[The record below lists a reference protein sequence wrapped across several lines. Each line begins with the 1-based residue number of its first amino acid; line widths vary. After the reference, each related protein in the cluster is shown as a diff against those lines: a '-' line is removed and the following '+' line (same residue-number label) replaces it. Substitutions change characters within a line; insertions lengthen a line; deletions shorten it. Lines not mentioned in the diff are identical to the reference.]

1 MNYQTLSD
9 LFEDIGNLNGTIEGE
24 NGQKLA
30 SFYQYWYNY
39 LDATPAVLTVINKLL
54 GGMAKAL
61 YMMTLSLEHVF
72 NNLFKLFGLFG
83 YLTDSKTV
91 IGQFYQSFQTL
102 GLVIFVL
109 VLIVSVM
116 AGVFTKP
123 IKYKEAVLTFLLV
136 TLVTSVLPM
145 TLTTVATTL
154 AQDAVTIQSTNGK
167 GESNYS
173 SLAIQPLKNNVVD
186 LKVLV
191 DKNFDTNLFPMDDHG
206 YIMPVV
212 DGAIPLNKITDD
224 VAQKDSINFVTKLN
238 FEASYGASNPEQLK
252 TWSDSLPNEAMK
264 KNLKAFFLHK
274 LNANQDGVVSI
285 TEHKFAKGL
294 NAFEDVYPRYKVN
307 WTAVFVQYGILL
319 VLLISMSIKFVKS
332 VVDILIQGIISPI
345 QGYSSLNRKKYV
357 ELLKTIGGALAGI
370 VFEVMIMRITLEICR
385 DFPGLSLSTVEQF
398 SGAFTTGMSGWE
410 QFIACSIVYLGIFMA
425 AMQGVTMIERWLGVS
440 TGHSETA
447 QQLIGAMMAGNA
459 FASGVV
465 GVGSLALGAGKM
477 GVHAVKKTP
486 SAIAGGIAK
495 TAGTFGGITDIW
507 KDQGTA
513 DTVKGGISSGIDA
526 ATAMANQA
534 LGHPTQKAKQSHDKA
549 YEALK
554 HQKGTKDANKQGQQN
569 EPPLGTPQ
577 QNQPHQEGEGG
588 ITDPTLPTAIIQEQ
602 GVASQSDQEL
612 SSPLS
617 KSTEGGVTDPTLPQ
631 DLTQTQGNPSPFN
644 QSPSSALSRPKET
657 IISEPLSKPQ
667 TSSALGHLA
676 NSKQGLTQASQYLN
690 QPSHI
695 KGAESDEE
703 G

>member
-1 MNYQTLSD
+1 MTYETFSD
-9 LFEDIGNLNGTIEGE
+9 LVRDIGSLNNEIEGE
-24 NGQKLA
+24 KGQKLA
-30 SFYQYWYNY
+30 SFYQYWHNY
-39 LDATPAVLTVINKLL
+39 LDAAPAVLTVINKLL
-54 GGMAKAL
+54 GGIAKAL

-123 IKYKEAVLTFLLV
+123 VKYKEAVLTFLLV

-145 TLTTVATTL
+145 TLTTVSKTL
-154 AQDAVTIQSTNGK
+154 AQDAVTIQSINGK

-224 VAQKDSINFVTKLN
+224 VSQKDSVDFVTQLDFGAN
-238 FEASYGASNPEQLK
+238 YGVTNADYLK
-252 TWSDSLPNEAMK
+252 NWQKSSGK
-264 KNLKAFFLHK
+264 KGLQGLFQHQ
-274 LNANQDGVVSI
+274 LNANRDGVVSMNERSPLK
-285 TEHKFAKGL
+285 TLEA
-294 NAFEDVYPRYKVN
+294 VYPRYKVN

-332 VVDILIQGIISPI
+332 VIDILIQGIISPI

-398 SGAFTTGMSGWE
+398 SGAFTTGMNGWE
-410 QFIACSIVYLGIFMA
+410 QFLACSIVYLGIFMA

-459 FASGVV
+459 FASGVA

-602 GVASQSDQEL
+602 GSASQSDQDL
-612 SSPLS
+612 SSPLFQ
-617 KSTEGGVTDPTLPQ
+617 STEGGVTDPTLPQ
-631 DLTQTQGNPSPFN
+631 DLTQTQENPSPFN
-644 QSPSSALSRPKET
+644 QSPASALSQSKEAV
-657 IISEPLSKPQ
+657 ISDPLSKPKV
-667 TSSALGHLA
+667 SSGLGHLA
-676 NSKQGLTQASQYLN
+676 KSKQGLTQANQYLN
-690 QPSHI
+690 QQSHI

-703 G
+703 E

>member
-1 MNYQTLSD
+1 MTYETFSD
-9 LFEDIGNLNGTIEGE
+9 LVRDIGSLNNEIEGE
-24 NGQKLA
+24 KGQKLA
-30 SFYQYWYNY
+30 SFYQYWHNY
-39 LDATPAVLTVINKLL
+39 LDATPAVLKVINKLL
-54 GGMAKAL
+54 GGIAKVL

-123 IKYKEAVLTFLLV
+123 VKYKEAVLTFLLV
-136 TLVTSVLPM
+136 TLVTSILPM
-145 TLTTVATTL
+145 TLTTVSKTL

-167 GESNYS
+167 GEANYS

-224 VAQKDSINFVTKLN
+224 VSQKDSVDFVTQLD
-238 FEASYGASNPEQLK
+238 FGSSYGVTNADYLK
-252 TWSDSLPNEAMK
+252 NWQKSSGK
-264 KNLKAFFLHK
+264 KGLQGLFQHQ
-274 LNANQDGVVSI
+274 LNANRDGVVSMNERSPLK
-285 TEHKFAKGL
+285 TLEA
-294 NAFEDVYPRYKVN
+294 VYPRYKVN

-332 VVDILIQGIISPI
+332 VIDILIQGIISPI

-385 DFPGLSLSTVEQF
+385 DFPGLSLATVEQF
-398 SGAFTTGMSGWE
+398 SGAFTTGMTGWE
-410 QFIACSIVYLGIFMA
+410 QFLACTVVYLGIFMA

-459 FASGVV
+459 FASGAA
-465 GVGSLALGAGKM
+465 GVGNLALGAGKM
-477 GVHAVKKTP
+477 GVNAVKKTP
-486 SAIAGGIAK
+486 SAIAGGVAK
-495 TAGTFGGITDIW
+495 TAGSFGGITDIW

-534 LGHPTQKAKQSHDKA
+534 LGHPVQKGKQAHDKTYDA
-549 YEALK
+549 FKYNGDGKKESQSDLQNESSLDTKQGTSPHQQEAGGITDPTLP
-554 HQKGTKDANKQGQQN
+554 TSLIEEDANNRQAK
-569 EPPLGTPQ
+569 PISPT
-577 QNQPHQEGEGG
+577 QPTEGG
-588 ITDPTLPTAIIQEQ
+588 ITDPTLPTNLTQED
-602 GVASQSDQEL
+602 GRSSLSDQETA
-612 SSPLS
+612 SPL
-617 KSTEGGVTDPTLPQ
+617 TQPLEGGLTDPTAGRQ
-631 DLTQTQGNPSPFN
+631 KARQGMTQLGAMN
-644 QSPSSALSRPKET
+644 Q
-657 IISEPLSKPQ
+657 Q
-667 TSSALGHLA
+667 M
-676 NSKQGLTQASQYLN
+676 TQAGMYMN
-690 QPSHI
+690 QQNHI
-695 KGAESDEE
+695 KGAETEGEE
-703 G
+703 E

>member
-1 MNYQTLSD
+1 MTYEAFSD
-9 LFEDIGNLNGTIEGE
+9 LIQDINRRQVLNGTIEGE
-24 NGQKLA
+24 DGQKLA
-30 SFYQYWYNY
+30 SFYQYWHNY

-123 IKYKEAVLTFLLV
+123 VKYKEAVLTFLLV
-136 TLVTSVLPM
+136 TLVTSILPM

-224 VAQKDSINFVTKLN
+224 VSLKDSVDFVTQLD
-238 FEASYGASNPEQLK
+238 FGSSYGVTNAKYLEDWESTSKKEGLK
-252 TWSDSLPNEAMK
+252 GL
-264 KNLKAFFLHK
+264 FQHQ
-274 LNANQDGVVSI
+274 LNANRDGVVSMN
-285 TEHKFAKGL
+285 ERSPLKAL
-294 NAFEDVYPRYKVN
+294 EAVYPRYKVN

-345 QGYSSLNRKKYV
+345 QGYSSLNRKKYL

-410 QFIACSIVYLGIFMA
+410 QFLACSVVYLGIFMA

-447 QQLIGAMMAGNA
+447 QQLIGAMMAGQA
-459 FASGVV
+459 FASGVA

-477 GVHAVKKTP
+477 GVQAVKKTP
-486 SAIAGGIAK
+486 SAIAVGIAT
-495 TAGTFGGITDIW
+495 TAGSFGGITDIW

-602 GVASQSDQEL
+602 GSASQSDQVL
-612 SSPLS
+612 SSPLFQ
-617 KSTEGGVTDPTLPQ
+617 STEGGVTDPTLPQ
-631 DLTQTQGNPSPFN
+631 GLTQTQENPSPFN
-644 QSPSSALSRPKET
+644 QSPSSALSQSKEAV
-657 IISEPLSKPQ
+657 ISEPLSKPKV
-667 TSSALGHLA
+667 SSGLGHLSK
-676 NSKQGLTQASQYLN
+676 SKQGLTQANQYLN
-690 QPSHI
+690 QQSHI

-703 G
+703 E

>member
-1 MNYQTLSD
+1 MTYETFSD
-9 LFEDIGNLNGTIEGE
+9 LIRDIGKLNGEITGE
-24 NGQKLA
+24 KGQKLA
-30 SFYQYWYNY
+30 SFYQYWHNY

-54 GGMAKAL
+54 GEMAKAL

-123 IKYKEAVLTFLLV
+123 VKYKEAVLTFLLV
-136 TLVTSVLPM
+136 TLVTSILPM
-145 TLTTVATTL
+145 TLTTVSKTL

-224 VAQKDSINFVTKLN
+224 VSQKDSVDFVTQLD
-238 FEASYGASNPEQLK
+238 FGSSYGVTNAKYLEDWESTSKKEGLK
-252 TWSDSLPNEAMK
+252 GL
-264 KNLKAFFLHK
+264 FQHQ
-274 LNANQDGVVSI
+274 LNANRDGVVSMN
-285 TEHKFAKGL
+285 ERLPLKAL
-294 NAFEDVYPRYKVN
+294 EAVYPRYKVN

-332 VVDILIQGIISPI
+332 VIDILIQGIISPI

-385 DFPGLSLSTVEQF
+385 DFPGLSLATVEQF
-398 SGAFTTGMSGWE
+398 SGAFTTGMTGWE
-410 QFIACSIVYLGIFMA
+410 QFLACSVVYLGIFMA
-425 AMQGVTMIERWLGVS
+425 AMQGVSMIERWLGVS

-459 FASGVV
+459 FASGAA
-465 GVGSLALGAGKM
+465 GVGNLALGAGKM
-477 GVHAVKKTP
+477 GVNAVKKTP
-486 SAIAGGIAK
+486 SAIAGGVAK
-495 TAGTFGGITDIW
+495 TAGSFGGITDIW

-534 LGHPTQKAKQSHDKA
+534 LGHPVQKGKQAHDKT
-549 YEALK
+549 Y
-554 HQKGTKDANKQGQQN
+554 DAFKYNGDGKKESQSDLQNESSLDTKQG
-569 EPPLGTPQ
+569 TS
-577 QNQPHQEGEGG
+577 PHQQEAGG
-588 ITDPTLPTAIIQEQ
+588 ITDPTLPTNLTQED
-602 GVASQSDQEL
+602 GRSSLSDQETA
-612 SSPLS
+612 SPL
-617 KSTEGGVTDPTLPQ
+617 TQPLEGGITDPTTGRQ
-631 DLTQTQGNPSPFN
+631 KARQGMTQLGAMN
-644 QSPSSALSRPKET
+644 Q
-657 IISEPLSKPQ
+657 Q
-667 TSSALGHLA
+667 M
-676 NSKQGLTQASQYLN
+676 TQAGMYMN
-690 QPSHI
+690 QQNHI
-695 KGAESDEE
+695 KGAETEGEE
-703 G
+703 E

>member
-1 MNYQTLSD
+1 MTYETFSD
-9 LFEDIGNLNGTIEGE
+9 LVRDIGSLNNEIEGE
-24 NGQKLA
+24 KGQKLA
-30 SFYQYWYNY
+30 SFYQYWHNY
-39 LDATPAVLTVINKLL
+39 LDAAPAVLTVINKLL
-54 GGMAKAL
+54 GGIAKAL

-123 IKYKEAVLTFLLV
+123 VKYKEAVLTFLLV

-145 TLTTVATTL
+145 TLTTVSKTL
-154 AQDAVTIQSTNGK
+154 AQDAVTIQSINGK

-224 VAQKDSINFVTKLN
+224 VSQKDSVDFVTQLDFGAN
-238 FEASYGASNPEQLK
+238 YGVTNADYLK
-252 TWSDSLPNEAMK
+252 NWQKSSGK
-264 KNLKAFFLHK
+264 KGLQGLFQHQ
-274 LNANQDGVVSI
+274 LNANRDGVVSMNERSPLK
-285 TEHKFAKGL
+285 TLEA
-294 NAFEDVYPRYKVN
+294 VYPRYKVN

-332 VVDILIQGIISPI
+332 VIDILIQGIISPI

-398 SGAFTTGMSGWE
+398 SGAFTTGMNGWE
-410 QFIACSIVYLGIFMA
+410 QFLACSIVYLGIFMA

-459 FASGVV
+459 FASGVA

>member
-1 MNYQTLSD
+1 MTYDTFSD
-9 LFEDIGNLNGTIEGE
+9 LVRDIGSLNNEIEGE
-24 NGQKLA
+24 KGQKLA
-30 SFYQYWYNY
+30 SFYQYWHNY

-54 GGMAKAL
+54 GGIAKAL

-123 IKYKEAVLTFLLV
+123 VKYKEAVLTFLLV

-145 TLTTVATTL
+145 TLTTVSKTL

-224 VAQKDSINFVTKLN
+224 VSQKDSTDFVTQLD
-238 FEASYGASNPEQLK
+238 FEANYGVTNAKYLK
-252 TWSDSLPNEAMK
+252 EWESTSK
-264 KNLKAFFLHK
+264 KMGLQGLFQHK
-274 LNANQDGVVSI
+274 LNANRDGVVSMN
-285 TEHKFAKGL
+285 ERSPLKAL
-294 NAFEDVYPRYKVN
+294 EAVYPRYKVN

-398 SGAFTTGMSGWE
+398 SGAFTTGMNGWE
-410 QFIACSIVYLGIFMA
+410 QFLACSIIYLGIFMA

-459 FASGVV
+459 FASGVA

-602 GVASQSDQEL
+602 GSASQSDQDL
-612 SSPLS
+612 SSPLFQ
-617 KSTEGGVTDPTLPQ
+617 STEGGVTDPTLPQ
-631 DLTQTQGNPSPFN
+631 DLTQTQENPSPFN
-644 QSPSSALSRPKET
+644 QSPASALSQSKEAV
-657 IISEPLSKPQ
+657 ISDPLSKPKV
-667 TSSALGHLA
+667 SSGLGHLA
-676 NSKQGLTQASQYLN
+676 TSKQGLTQANQYLN
-690 QPSHI
+690 QQSHI

-703 G
+703 E

>member
-123 IKYKEAVLTFLLV
+123 VKYKEAVLAFLLV
-136 TLVTSVLPM
+136 TLVTSILPM

-224 VAQKDSINFVTKLN
+224 VSQKDSTDFVTQLD
-238 FEASYGASNPEQLK
+238 FGASYGVTNANYLK
-252 TWSDSLPNEAMK
+252 DWQKTSG
-264 KNLKAFFLHK
+264 KNGLKGLFQHQ
-274 LNANQDGVVSI
+274 LNANRDGVVSMN
-285 TEHKFAKGL
+285 ERSPLKAL
-294 NAFEDVYPRYKVN
+294 EAVYPRYKVN

-398 SGAFTTGMSGWE
+398 SGAFTTGMNGWE
-410 QFIACSIVYLGIFMA
+410 QFLACSIVYLGIFMA

-459 FASGVV
+459 FASGVA

-602 GVASQSDQEL
+602 GSASQSDQDL
-612 SSPLS
+612 SSPLFQ
-617 KSTEGGVTDPTLPQ
+617 STEGGVTDPTLPQ
-631 DLTQTQGNPSPFN
+631 DLTQTQENPSPFN
-644 QSPSSALSRPKET
+644 QSPASALSQSKEAV
-657 IISEPLSKPQ
+657 ISDPLSKPKV
-667 TSSALGHLA
+667 SSGLGHLA
-676 NSKQGLTQASQYLN
+676 KSKQGLTQANQYLN
-690 QPSHI
+690 QQSHI

-703 G
+703 E

>member
-1 MNYQTLSD
+1 MTYETFSD
-9 LFEDIGNLNGTIEGE
+9 LVRDIGSLNNEIEGE
-24 NGQKLA
+24 KGQKLA
-30 SFYQYWYNY
+30 SFYQYWHNY

-54 GGMAKAL
+54 GGIAKAL

-123 IKYKEAVLTFLLV
+123 VKYKEAVLTFLLV

-145 TLTTVATTL
+145 TLTTVSKTL
-154 AQDAVTIQSTNGK
+154 AQDAVTIQSINGK

-191 DKNFDTNLFPMDDHG
+191 DKNFDTNLFPMDDYG

-224 VAQKDSINFVTKLN
+224 VSQKDSVDFVTQLDFGAN
-238 FEASYGASNPEQLK
+238 YGVTNANYLK
-252 TWSDSLPNEAMK
+252 DWQKSSGK
-264 KNLKAFFLHK
+264 KGLQGLLQHQ
-274 LNANQDGVVSI
+274 LNANRDGVVSMN
-285 TEHKFAKGL
+285 ERSPLKAL
-294 NAFEDVYPRYKVN
+294 EAVYPRYKVN

-398 SGAFTTGMSGWE
+398 SGAFTTGMNGWE
-410 QFIACSIVYLGIFMA
+410 QFLACSIVYLGIFMA

-459 FASGVV
+459 FASGVA

-569 EPPLGTPQ
+569 EPPLATPQ

-602 GVASQSDQEL
+602 GSASQSDQDL
-612 SSPLS
+612 SSPLFQ
-617 KSTEGGVTDPTLPQ
+617 STEGGVTDPTLPQ
-631 DLTQTQGNPSPFN
+631 DLTQTQENPSPFN
-644 QSPSSALSRPKET
+644 QSPASALSQSKEAV
-657 IISEPLSKPQ
+657 ISDPLSKPKV
-667 TSSALGHLA
+667 SSGLGHLA
-676 NSKQGLTQASQYLN
+676 KSKQGLTQANQYLN
-690 QPSHI
+690 QQSHI

-703 G
+703 E

>member
-1 MNYQTLSD
+1 MTYDTFSD
-9 LFEDIGNLNGTIEGE
+9 LVRDIGSLNNEIEGE
-24 NGQKLA
+24 KGQKLA
-30 SFYQYWYNY
+30 SFYQYWHNY

-54 GGMAKAL
+54 GGIAKAL

-123 IKYKEAVLTFLLV
+123 VKYKEAVLTFLLV

-145 TLTTVATTL
+145 TLTTVSKTL

-224 VAQKDSINFVTKLN
+224 VSQKDSTDFVTQLD
-238 FEASYGASNPEQLK
+238 FEANYGVTNAKYLK
-252 TWSDSLPNEAMK
+252 EWESTSK
-264 KNLKAFFLHK
+264 KMGLQGLFQHK
-274 LNANQDGVVSI
+274 LNANRDGVVSMN
-285 TEHKFAKGL
+285 ERSPLKAL
-294 NAFEDVYPRYKVN
+294 EAVYPRYKVN

-398 SGAFTTGMSGWE
+398 SGAFTTGMNGWE
-410 QFIACSIVYLGIFMA
+410 QFLACSIVYLGIFMA

-459 FASGVV
+459 FASGVA

-602 GVASQSDQEL
+602 GSASQSDQDL
-612 SSPLS
+612 SSPLFQ
-617 KSTEGGVTDPTLPQ
+617 STEGGVTDPTLPQ
-631 DLTQTQGNPSPFN
+631 DLTQTQENPSPFN
-644 QSPSSALSRPKET
+644 QSPASALSQSKEAV
-657 IISEPLSKPQ
+657 ISDPLSKPKV
-667 TSSALGHLA
+667 SSGLGHLA
-676 NSKQGLTQASQYLN
+676 TSKQGLTQANQYLN
-690 QPSHI
+690 QQSHI

-703 G
+703 E

>member
-1 MNYQTLSD
+1 MTYETLSE
-9 LFEDIGNLNGTIEGE
+9 LFEAIRDMNGTIKGE
-24 NGQKLA
+24 DEQKLA
-30 SFYQYWYNY
+30 SFYQYWHNY

-109 VLIVSVM
+109 VLITSVM

-123 IKYKEAVLTFLLV
+123 VKYKEAVLTFLLV
-136 TLVTSVLPM
+136 TLVTSILPM
-145 TLTTVATTL
+145 TLTTVSKTL
-154 AQDAVTIQSTNGK
+154 AQDAVTIQSINGK

-224 VAQKDSINFVTKLN
+224 VSQKDSTDFVTQLD
-238 FEASYGASNPEQLK
+238 FGSSYGVTNAKYLEDWESTSKKEGLK
-252 TWSDSLPNEAMK
+252 GL
-264 KNLKAFFLHK
+264 FQHQ
-274 LNANQDGVVSI
+274 LNANRDGVVSMN
-285 TEHKFAKGL
+285 ERLPLKAL
-294 NAFEDVYPRYKVN
+294 EAVYPRYKVN

-345 QGYSSLNRKKYV
+345 QGYSSLNRKKYL

-410 QFIACSIVYLGIFMA
+410 QFLACSIVYLGIFMA
-425 AMQGVTMIERWLGVS
+425 AMQGVTVIERWLGVS

-459 FASGVV
+459 FASGAA
-465 GVGSLALGAGKM
+465 GVGNLALGAGKM
-477 GVHAVKKTP
+477 GVNAVKKTP
-486 SAIAGGIAK
+486 SALAGGVAK
-495 TAGTFGGITDIW
+495 TAGSFGGITDIW
-507 KDQGTA
+507 KDQGTE

-534 LGHPTQKAKQSHDKA
+534 LGHPVQKGKQAHDKT
-549 YEALK
+549 Y
-554 HQKGTKDANKQGQQN
+554 DAFKYNGDGKKESQSDLQNESSLDTKQG
-569 EPPLGTPQ
+569 TS
-577 QNQPHQEGEGG
+577 PHQQEAGGISDPTLPTNLTQEDGRSSLSDQETASPLTQPLEGG
-588 ITDPTLPTAIIQEQ
+588 ITDPTTGRQKARQ
-602 GVASQSDQEL
+602 GM
-612 SSPLS
+612 
-617 KSTEGGVTDPTLPQ
+617 
-631 DLTQTQGNPSPFN
+631 TQLGAMN
-644 QSPSSALSRPKET
+644 QQ
-657 IISEPLSKPQ
+657 I
-667 TSSALGHLA
+667 
-676 NSKQGLTQASQYLN
+676 TQAGMYMN
-690 QPSHI
+690 QQNHI
-695 KGAESDEE
+695 KGADTEGEE
-703 G
+703 E

>member
-1 MNYQTLSD
+1 
-9 LFEDIGNLNGTIEGE
+9 
-24 NGQKLA
+24 
-30 SFYQYWYNY
+30 
-39 LDATPAVLTVINKLL
+39 
-54 GGMAKAL
+54 
-61 YMMTLSLEHVF
+61 
-72 NNLFKLFGLFG
+72 
-83 YLTDSKTV
+83 
-91 IGQFYQSFQTL
+91 
-102 GLVIFVL
+102 
-109 VLIVSVM
+109 
-116 AGVFTKP
+116 
-123 IKYKEAVLTFLLV
+123 
-136 TLVTSVLPM
+136 
-145 TLTTVATTL
+145 
-154 AQDAVTIQSTNGK
+154 
-167 GESNYS
+167 
-173 SLAIQPLKNNVVD
+173 
-186 LKVLV
+186 
-191 DKNFDTNLFPMDDHG
+191 
-206 YIMPVV
+206 
-212 DGAIPLNKITDD
+212 
-224 VAQKDSINFVTKLN
+224 
-238 FEASYGASNPEQLK
+238 
-252 TWSDSLPNEAMK
+252 
-264 KNLKAFFLHK
+264 
-274 LNANQDGVVSI
+274 DGVVSMN
-285 TEHKFAKGL
+285 ERSPLKAL
-294 NAFEDVYPRYKVN
+294 EAVYPRYKVN

-345 QGYSSLNRKKYV
+345 QGYSSLNRKKYL

-410 QFIACSIVYLGIFMA
+410 QFLACSVVYLGIFMA

-447 QQLIGAMMAGNA
+447 QQLIGAMMAGQA
-459 FASGVV
+459 FASGIA

-486 SAIAGGIAK
+486 SAIAGGIAT

-513 DTVKGGISSGIDA
+513 NTVKGGISSGIDA

-602 GVASQSDQEL
+602 RVASQSDQEL

-617 KSTEGGVTDPTLPQ
+617 QSTEGGVTDPTLTQ

-644 QSPSSALSRPKET
+644 QSPSSALSQSKEAV
-657 IISEPLSKPQ
+657 ISEPLSKPKV
-667 TSSALGHLA
+667 SSGLGHLA
-676 NSKQGLTQASQYLN
+676 KSKQGLTQANQYLN
-690 QPSHI
+690 QQSHI

-703 G
+703 E

>member
-1 MNYQTLSD
+1 MTYETFSD
-9 LFEDIGNLNGTIEGE
+9 LVRDIGSLNNEIEGE
-24 NGQKLA
+24 KGQKLA
-30 SFYQYWYNY
+30 SFYQYWHNY

-54 GGMAKAL
+54 GGIAKAL

-123 IKYKEAVLTFLLV
+123 VKYKEAVLTFLLV

-145 TLTTVATTL
+145 TLTTVSKTL
-154 AQDAVTIQSTNGK
+154 AQDAVTIQSINGK

-224 VAQKDSINFVTKLN
+224 VSQKDSVDFVTQLDFGAN
-238 FEASYGASNPEQLK
+238 YGVTNANYLK
-252 TWSDSLPNEAMK
+252 DWQKSSGK
-264 KNLKAFFLHK
+264 KGLQGLLQHQ
-274 LNANQDGVVSI
+274 LNANRDGVVSMN
-285 TEHKFAKGL
+285 ERSPLKAL
-294 NAFEDVYPRYKVN
+294 EAVYPRYKVN

-398 SGAFTTGMSGWE
+398 SGAFTTGMNGWE
-410 QFIACSIVYLGIFMA
+410 QFLACSIVYLGIFMA

-459 FASGVV
+459 FASGVA

-526 ATAMANQA
+526 VTAMANQA
-534 LGHPTQKAKQSHDKA
+534 LGHPIQKAKQSHDKA

-602 GVASQSDQEL
+602 GSASQSDQDL
-612 SSPLS
+612 SSPLFQ
-617 KSTEGGVTDPTLPQ
+617 STEGGVTDPTLPQ
-631 DLTQTQGNPSPFN
+631 DLTQTQENPSPFN
-644 QSPSSALSRPKET
+644 QSPASALSQSKEAV
-657 IISEPLSKPQ
+657 ISDPLSKPKV
-667 TSSALGHLA
+667 SSGLGHLA
-676 NSKQGLTQASQYLN
+676 KSKQGLTQANQYLN
-690 QPSHI
+690 QQSHI

-703 G
+703 E

>member
-1 MNYQTLSD
+1 MTYETLSD
-9 LFEDIGNLNGTIEGE
+9 LFEAIRDMNGTIKGE
-24 NGQKLA
+24 DEQKLA
-30 SFYQYWYNY
+30 SFYQYWHNY

-123 IKYKEAVLTFLLV
+123 VKYKEAVLTFLLV
-136 TLVTSVLPM
+136 TLVTSILPM
-145 TLTTVATTL
+145 TLTTVSKTL

-224 VAQKDSINFVTKLN
+224 VAQKDSINFVTQLD
-238 FEASYGASNPEQLK
+238 FGASYGVTDAKYLENWEDKSKKKGLK
-252 TWSDSLPNEAMK
+252 G
-264 KNLKAFFLHK
+264 FFLHQ
-274 LNANQDGVVSI
+274 LNANRDGVVSMN
-285 TEHKFAKGL
+285 ERSPLKAL
-294 NAFEDVYPRYKVN
+294 EAVYPRYKVN

-332 VVDILIQGIISPI
+332 VIDILIQGIISPI

-385 DFPGLSLSTVEQF
+385 DFPGLSLATVEQF
-398 SGAFTTGMSGWE
+398 SGAFTTGMTGWE
-410 QFIACSIVYLGIFMA
+410 QFLACSVVYLGIFMA

-459 FASGVV
+459 FASGAA
-465 GVGSLALGAGKM
+465 GVGNLALGAGKM
-477 GVHAVKKTP
+477 GVNAVKKTP
-486 SAIAGGIAK
+486 SAIAGGVAK
-495 TAGTFGGITDIW
+495 TAGSFGGITDIW

-534 LGHPTQKAKQSHDKA
+534 LGHPVQKGKQAHDKA

-554 HQKGTKDANKQGQQN
+554 HQGDAKPSGKQGQQN
-569 EPPLGTPQ
+569 EPSLEPSQHHQSHQDTEGGLTDPTLPTSLIEEDANNRQ
-577 QNQPHQEGEGG
+577 AKPISPTQPTEGG
-588 ITDPTLPTAIIQEQ
+588 ITDPTLPTNLTQED
-602 GVASQSDQEL
+602 GRSSLSDQETA
-612 SSPLS
+612 SPL
-617 KSTEGGVTDPTLPQ
+617 TQPLEGGLTDPTAGRQ
-631 DLTQTQGNPSPFN
+631 KARQGMTQLGAMN
-644 QSPSSALSRPKET
+644 Q
-657 IISEPLSKPQ
+657 Q
-667 TSSALGHLA
+667 M
-676 NSKQGLTQASQYLN
+676 TQAGMYMN
-690 QPSHI
+690 QQNHI
-695 KGAESDEE
+695 KGAETEGEE
-703 G
+703 E

>member
-1 MNYQTLSD
+1 MTYETFSD
-9 LFEDIGNLNGTIEGE
+9 LVRDIGSLNNEIEGE
-24 NGQKLA
+24 KGQKLA
-30 SFYQYWYNY
+30 SFYQYWHNY

-54 GGMAKAL
+54 GGIAKAL

-123 IKYKEAVLTFLLV
+123 VKYKEAVLTFLLV

-145 TLTTVATTL
+145 TLTTVSKTL

-206 YIMPVV
+206 YIMSVV

-224 VAQKDSINFVTKLN
+224 VSQKDSVDFVTQLDFGAN
-238 FEASYGASNPEQLK
+238 YGVTNANYLK
-252 TWSDSLPNEAMK
+252 DWQKSSGK
-264 KNLKAFFLHK
+264 KGLQGLLQHQ
-274 LNANQDGVVSI
+274 LNANRDGVVSMN
-285 TEHKFAKGL
+285 ERSPLKAL
-294 NAFEDVYPRYKVN
+294 EAVYPRYKVN

-398 SGAFTTGMSGWE
+398 SGAFTTGMNGWE
-410 QFIACSIVYLGIFMA
+410 QFLACSIVYLGIFMA

-459 FASGVV
+459 FASGVA

-602 GVASQSDQEL
+602 GSASQSDQDL
-612 SSPLS
+612 SSPLFQ
-617 KSTEGGVTDPTLPQ
+617 STEGGVTDPTLPQ
-631 DLTQTQGNPSPFN
+631 DLTQTQENPSPFN
-644 QSPSSALSRPKET
+644 QSPASALSQSKEAV
-657 IISEPLSKPQ
+657 ISDPLSKPKV
-667 TSSALGHLA
+667 SSGLGHLA
-676 NSKQGLTQASQYLN
+676 KSKQGLTQANQYLN
-690 QPSHI
+690 QQSHI

-703 G
+703 E

>member
-1 MNYQTLSD
+1 MTYETFSD
-9 LFEDIGNLNGTIEGE
+9 LIRDIGKLNGEITGE
-24 NGQKLA
+24 KGQKLA
-30 SFYQYWYNY
+30 SFYQYWHNY

-83 YLTDSKTV
+83 YLTDSRTV

-123 IKYKEAVLTFLLV
+123 VKYKEAVLTFLLV
-136 TLVTSVLPM
+136 TLVTSILPM
-145 TLTTVATTL
+145 TLTTVSKTL

-167 GESNYS
+167 GEANYS

-224 VAQKDSINFVTKLN
+224 VSQKDSVDFVTQLD
-238 FEASYGASNPEQLK
+238 FGSSYGVTNAKYLEDWESTSKKEGLK
-252 TWSDSLPNEAMK
+252 GL
-264 KNLKAFFLHK
+264 FQHQ
-274 LNANQDGVVSI
+274 LNANRDGVVSMN
-285 TEHKFAKGL
+285 ERLPLKAL
-294 NAFEDVYPRYKVN
+294 EAVYPRYKVN
-307 WTAVFVQYGILL
+307 WTAVFIQYGILL

-332 VVDILIQGIISPI
+332 VVDILLQGIISPI

-385 DFPGLSLSTVEQF
+385 DFPGLSLATVEQF
-398 SGAFTTGMSGWE
+398 SGAFTTGMTGWE
-410 QFIACSIVYLGIFMA
+410 QFLACSVVYLGIFMA

-459 FASGVV
+459 FASGAA

-477 GVHAVKKTP
+477 GVNAVKKTP
-486 SAIAGGIAK
+486 SAIAGGVAK
-495 TAGTFGGITDIW
+495 TAGSFGGITDIW

-534 LGHPTQKAKQSHDKA
+534 LGHPVQKGKQAHDKA

-554 HQKGTKDANKQGQQN
+554 HQGDAKKSAKHGQQN
-569 EPPLGTPQ
+569 EPSLESSQ
-577 QNQPHQEGEGG
+577 HHQSHKDTEGG
-588 ITDPTLPTAIIQEQ
+588 ITDPTLPTSLIEEDTNNRQAKPI
-602 GVASQSDQEL
+602 
-612 SSPLS
+612 SPTQP
-617 KSTEGGVTDPTLPQ
+617 TEGGITDPTLPTN
-631 DLTQTQGNPSPFN
+631 LTQEDGRSSLSDQKTASPLTQ
-644 QSPSSALSRPKET
+644 
-657 IISEPLSKPQ
+657 PLE
-667 TSSALGHLA
+667 G
-676 NSKQGLTQASQYLN
+676 GLTDPPSGRQEAKKGIDQLGAMNQQMTQAGMYMN
-690 QPSHI
+690 QQNHI
-695 KGAESDEE
+695 KGADTEGEE
-703 G
+703 E

>member
-1 MNYQTLSD
+1 MTYETLSE
-9 LFEDIGNLNGTIEGE
+9 LFEAIRDMNGTIKGE
-24 NGQKLA
+24 DEQKLA
-30 SFYQYWYNY
+30 SFYQYWHNY

-54 GGMAKAL
+54 GGIAKAL

-91 IGQFYQSFQTL
+91 IGQFYEGFQTL

-123 IKYKEAVLTFLLV
+123 VKYKEAVLTFLLV
-136 TLVTSVLPM
+136 TLVTSILPM

-224 VAQKDSINFVTKLN
+224 VSLKDSVDFVTQLD
-238 FEASYGASNPEQLK
+238 FGSSYGVTNAKYLEDWESTSKKEGLK
-252 TWSDSLPNEAMK
+252 GL
-264 KNLKAFFLHK
+264 FQHQ
-274 LNANQDGVVSI
+274 LNANRDGVVSMN
-285 TEHKFAKGL
+285 ERSPLKAL
-294 NAFEDVYPRYKVN
+294 EAVYPRYKVN

-345 QGYSSLNRKKYV
+345 QGYSLLNRKKYL

-410 QFIACSIVYLGIFMA
+410 QFLACSVVYLGIFMA

-447 QQLIGAMMAGNA
+447 QQLIGAMMAGQA
-459 FASGVV
+459 FASGAA

-477 GVHAVKKTP
+477 GVQAVKKTP
-486 SAIAGGIAK
+486 SAIAGGIAT

-602 GVASQSDQEL
+602 GSASQSDQVL
-612 SSPLS
+612 SSPLFQ
-617 KSTEGGVTDPTLPQ
+617 STEGGVTDPTLPQ
-631 DLTQTQGNPSPFN
+631 GLTQTQENPSPFN
-644 QSPSSALSRPKET
+644 QSPSSALSQSKEAV
-657 IISEPLSKPQ
+657 ISDPLSKPKV
-667 TSSALGHLA
+667 SSGLGHLA
-676 NSKQGLTQASQYLN
+676 KSKQGLTQANQYLN
-690 QPSHI
+690 QQSHI

-703 G
+703 E

>member
-1 MNYQTLSD
+1 MTYETFSD
-9 LFEDIGNLNGTIEGE
+9 LVRDIGSLNNEIEGE
-24 NGQKLA
+24 KGQKLA
-30 SFYQYWYNY
+30 SFYQYWHNY

-61 YMMTLSLEHVF
+61 YMMTLSLENVF

-123 IKYKEAVLTFLLV
+123 VKYKEAVLTFLLV

-145 TLTTVATTL
+145 TLTTVSKTL
-154 AQDAVTIQSTNGK
+154 AQDAVTIQSINGK

-224 VAQKDSINFVTKLN
+224 VSQKDSVDFVTQLDFGAN
-238 FEASYGASNPEQLK
+238 YGVTNADYLK
-252 TWSDSLPNEAMK
+252 NWQKSSGK
-264 KNLKAFFLHK
+264 KGLQGLFQHQ
-274 LNANQDGVVSI
+274 LNANRDGVVSMNERSPLK
-285 TEHKFAKGL
+285 TLEA
-294 NAFEDVYPRYKVN
+294 VYPRYKVN

-345 QGYSSLNRKKYV
+345 QGYSSLNRKKYL

-385 DFPGLSLSTVEQF
+385 DFPGLSLATVEQF
-398 SGAFTTGMSGWE
+398 SGAFTTGMTGWE
-410 QFIACSIVYLGIFMA
+410 QFLACSVVYLGIFMA

-459 FASGVV
+459 FASGAA
-465 GVGSLALGAGKM
+465 GVGNLALGAGKM
-477 GVHAVKKTP
+477 GVNAVKKTP
-486 SAIAGGIAK
+486 SAIAGGVAK
-495 TAGTFGGITDIW
+495 TAGSFGGITDIW

-534 LGHPTQKAKQSHDKA
+534 LGHPVQKGKQAHDKA

-554 HQKGTKDANKQGQQN
+554 HQGDAKPSGKQGQQN
-569 EPPLGTPQ
+569 EPSLESSQHHQSHQDTEGGTTDPTLPTSLIEEDANNRQ
-577 QNQPHQEGEGG
+577 AKPISPTQPTEGG
-588 ITDPTLPTAIIQEQ
+588 ITDPTLPTNLTQED
-602 GVASQSDQEL
+602 GGSSLSNQETA
-612 SSPLS
+612 SPL
-617 KSTEGGVTDPTLPQ
+617 TQPLEGGLADPTSGRQEAKKGIDQL
-631 DLTQTQGNPSPFN
+631 DAMN
-644 QSPSSALSRPKET
+644 Q
-657 IISEPLSKPQ
+657 Q
-667 TSSALGHLA
+667 M
-676 NSKQGLTQASQYLN
+676 TQAGMYMN
-690 QPSHI
+690 QQNHI
-695 KGAESDEE
+695 KGAETEGEE
-703 G
+703 E

>member
-1 MNYQTLSD
+1 MTYDTFSD
-9 LFEDIGNLNGTIEGE
+9 LVRDIGSLDNEIKGE
-24 NGQKLA
+24 KGEKLA
-30 SFYQYWYNY
+30 SFYQYWHNY

-54 GGMAKAL
+54 GEMAKAL

-123 IKYKEAVLTFLLV
+123 VKYKEAVLTFLLV
-136 TLVTSVLPM
+136 TLVTSILPM
-145 TLTTVATTL
+145 TLTTISKTL

-224 VAQKDSINFVTKLN
+224 VAQKDSTDFVTQLD
-238 FEASYGASNPEQLK
+238 FGASYGVTNAKYLLDWQKFPGKMGLQGL
-252 TWSDSLPNEAMK
+252 
-264 KNLKAFFLHK
+264 FQHQ
-274 LNANQDGVVSI
+274 LNANRDGVVSMN
-285 TEHKFAKGL
+285 EKSPLKAL
-294 NAFEDVYPRYKVN
+294 EAVYPRYKVN

-345 QGYSSLNRKKYV
+345 QGYSSLNRKKYL

-410 QFIACSIVYLGIFMA
+410 QFLACSVVYLGIFMA

-459 FASGVV
+459 FASGVA

-477 GVHAVKKTP
+477 GVQAVKKTP
-486 SAIAGGIAK
+486 SAIAGGIAT

-588 ITDPTLPTAIIQEQ
+588 ITDPTLT
-602 GVASQSDQEL
+602 
-612 SSPLS
+612 
-617 KSTEGGVTDPTLPQ
+617 Q

-644 QSPSSALSRPKET
+644 QSPSSALSQSKEAV
-657 IISEPLSKPQ
+657 ISEPLSKPKV
-667 TSSALGHLA
+667 SSGLGHLA
-676 NSKQGLTQASQYLN
+676 KSKQGLTQANQYLN
-690 QPSHI
+690 QQSHI

-703 G
+703 E

>member
-1 MNYQTLSD
+1 MTYETFSD
-9 LFEDIGNLNGTIEGE
+9 LVRDLEKLDGE
-24 NGQKLA
+24 ITGEKGQKLA
-30 SFYQYWYNY
+30 SFYQYWHNY

-123 IKYKEAVLTFLLV
+123 VKYKEAVLTFLLV

-145 TLTTVATTL
+145 TLTTVSTTL

-224 VAQKDSINFVTKLN
+224 VSQKDSTDFVTQLD
-238 FEASYGASNPEQLK
+238 FGASYGVTNANYLK
-252 TWSDSLPNEAMK
+252 DWQKTSG
-264 KNLKAFFLHK
+264 KNGLKGLFQHQ
-274 LNANQDGVVSI
+274 LNANRDGVVSMN
-285 TEHKFAKGL
+285 ERSPLKAL
-294 NAFEDVYPRYKVN
+294 EAVYPRYKVN

-345 QGYSSLNRKKYV
+345 QGYSSLNRKKYL
-357 ELLKTIGGALAGI
+357 ELLKTIEGALAGI

-410 QFIACSIVYLGIFMA
+410 QFLACSVVYLGIFMA

-447 QQLIGAMMAGNA
+447 QQLIGAMMAGQA
-459 FASGVV
+459 FASGVA

-477 GVHAVKKTP
+477 GVQAVKKTP
-486 SAIAGGIAK
+486 SAIAGGIAT
-495 TAGTFGGITDIW
+495 TAGSFGGITDIW

-602 GVASQSDQEL
+602 GSASQSDQVL
-612 SSPLS
+612 SSPLFQ
-617 KSTEGGVTDPTLPQ
+617 STEGGVTDPTLPQ
-631 DLTQTQGNPSPFN
+631 GLTQTQENPSPFN
-644 QSPSSALSRPKET
+644 QSPSSALSQSKEAV
-657 IISEPLSKPQ
+657 ISEPLSKPKV
-667 TSSALGHLA
+667 SSGLGHLSK
-676 NSKQGLTQASQYLN
+676 SKQGLTQANQYLN
-690 QPSHI
+690 QQSHI

-703 G
+703 E

>member
-1 MNYQTLSD
+1 MTYETFSD
-9 LFEDIGNLNGTIEGE
+9 LIRDIGKLNGEITGE
-24 NGQKLA
+24 KGQKLA
-30 SFYQYWYNY
+30 SFYQYWHNY

-83 YLTDSKTV
+83 YLTDSRTV

-123 IKYKEAVLTFLLV
+123 VKYKEAVLTFLLV
-136 TLVTSVLPM
+136 TLVTSILPM
-145 TLTTVATTL
+145 TLTTVSKTL

-224 VAQKDSINFVTKLN
+224 VSQKDSVDFVTQLD
-238 FEASYGASNPEQLK
+238 FGSSYGVTNAKYLEDWESTSKKEGLK
-252 TWSDSLPNEAMK
+252 GL
-264 KNLKAFFLHK
+264 FQHQ
-274 LNANQDGVVSI
+274 LNANRDGVVSMN
-285 TEHKFAKGL
+285 ERLPLKAL
-294 NAFEDVYPRYKVN
+294 EAVYPRYKVN

-332 VVDILIQGIISPI
+332 VVDILLQGIISPI

-385 DFPGLSLSTVEQF
+385 DFPGLSLATVEQF
-398 SGAFTTGMSGWE
+398 SGAFTTGMTGWE
-410 QFIACSIVYLGIFMA
+410 QFLACSVVYLGIFMA

-459 FASGVV
+459 FASGAA
-465 GVGSLALGAGKM
+465 GVGNLALGAGKM
-477 GVHAVKKTP
+477 GVNAVKKTP
-486 SAIAGGIAK
+486 SAIAGGVAK
-495 TAGTFGGITDIW
+495 TAGSFGGITDIW

-534 LGHPTQKAKQSHDKA
+534 LGHPVQKGKQAHDKA

-554 HQKGTKDANKQGQQN
+554 HQGDAKPSGKQGQQN
-569 EPPLGTPQ
+569 EPSLESSQ
-577 QNQPHQEGEGG
+577 HHQSHKDTEGG
-588 ITDPTLPTAIIQEQ
+588 ITDPTLPTSLIEEDTNNRQAKPI
-602 GVASQSDQEL
+602 
-612 SSPLS
+612 SPTQP
-617 KSTEGGVTDPTLPQ
+617 TEGGITDPTLPTN
-631 DLTQTQGNPSPFN
+631 LTQEDGRSSLSDQKTASPLTQ
-644 QSPSSALSRPKET
+644 
-657 IISEPLSKPQ
+657 PLE
-667 TSSALGHLA
+667 G
-676 NSKQGLTQASQYLN
+676 GLTDPPSGRQEAKKGIDQLGAMNQQMTQAGMYMN
-690 QPSHI
+690 QQNHI
-695 KGAESDEE
+695 KGADTEGEE
-703 G
+703 E

>member
-1 MNYQTLSD
+1 MTYETFSD
-9 LFEDIGNLNGTIEGE
+9 LVRDIGSLNNEIEGE
-24 NGQKLA
+24 KGQKLA
-30 SFYQYWYNY
+30 SFYQYWHNY

-54 GGMAKAL
+54 GGIAKAL

-123 IKYKEAVLTFLLV
+123 VKYKEAVLTFLLV

-145 TLTTVATTL
+145 TLTTVSKTL

-224 VAQKDSINFVTKLN
+224 VSQKDSVDFVTQLDFGAN
-238 FEASYGASNPEQLK
+238 YGVTNANYLK
-252 TWSDSLPNEAMK
+252 DWQKSSGK
-264 KNLKAFFLHK
+264 KGLQGLLQHQ
-274 LNANQDGVVSI
+274 LNANRDGVVSMN
-285 TEHKFAKGL
+285 ERSPLKAL
-294 NAFEDVYPRYKVN
+294 EAVYPRYKVN

-398 SGAFTTGMSGWE
+398 SGAFTTGMNGWE
-410 QFIACSIVYLGIFMA
+410 QFLACSIVYLGIFMA

-459 FASGVV
+459 FASGVA

-526 ATAMANQA
+526 VTAMANQA
-534 LGHPTQKAKQSHDKA
+534 LGHPIQKAKQSHDKA

-602 GVASQSDQEL
+602 GSASQSDQDL
-612 SSPLS
+612 SSPLFQ
-617 KSTEGGVTDPTLPQ
+617 STEGGVTDPTLPQ
-631 DLTQTQGNPSPFN
+631 DLTQTQENPSPFN
-644 QSPSSALSRPKET
+644 QSPASALSQSKEAV
-657 IISEPLSKPQ
+657 ISDPLSKPKV
-667 TSSALGHLA
+667 SSGLGHLA
-676 NSKQGLTQASQYLN
+676 KSKQGLTQANQYLN
-690 QPSHI
+690 QQSHI

-703 G
+703 E

>member
-1 MNYQTLSD
+1 MTYETFSD
-9 LFEDIGNLNGTIEGE
+9 LVRDIGSLNNEIEGE
-24 NGQKLA
+24 KGQKLA
-30 SFYQYWYNY
+30 SFYQYWHNY
-39 LDATPAVLTVINKLL
+39 LDAAPAVLTVINKLL
-54 GGMAKAL
+54 GGIAKAL

-123 IKYKEAVLTFLLV
+123 VKYKEAVLTFLLV

-145 TLTTVATTL
+145 TLTTVSKTL

-224 VAQKDSINFVTKLN
+224 VSQKDSVDFVTQLDFGAN
-238 FEASYGASNPEQLK
+238 YGVTNANYLK
-252 TWSDSLPNEAMK
+252 DWQKSSGK
-264 KNLKAFFLHK
+264 KGLQGLLQHQ
-274 LNANQDGVVSI
+274 LNANRDGVVSMN
-285 TEHKFAKGL
+285 ERSPLKAL
-294 NAFEDVYPRYKVN
+294 EAVYPRYKVN

-398 SGAFTTGMSGWE
+398 SGAFTTGMNGWE
-410 QFIACSIVYLGIFMA
+410 QFLACSIVYLGIFMA

-459 FASGVV
+459 FASGVA

-526 ATAMANQA
+526 VTAMANQA
-534 LGHPTQKAKQSHDKA
+534 LGHPIQKAKQSHDKA

-602 GVASQSDQEL
+602 GSASQSDQDL
-612 SSPLS
+612 SSPLFQ
-617 KSTEGGVTDPTLPQ
+617 STEGGVTDPTLPQ
-631 DLTQTQGNPSPFN
+631 DLTQTQENPSPFN
-644 QSPSSALSRPKET
+644 QSPASALSQSKEAV
-657 IISEPLSKPQ
+657 ISDPLSKPKV
-667 TSSALGHLA
+667 SSGLGHLA
-676 NSKQGLTQASQYLN
+676 KSKQGLTQANQYLN
-690 QPSHI
+690 QQSHI

-703 G
+703 E

>member
-1 MNYQTLSD
+1 MTYETFSD
-9 LFEDIGNLNGTIEGE
+9 LVRDIGSLNNEIEGE
-24 NGQKLA
+24 KGQKLA
-30 SFYQYWYNY
+30 SFYQYWHNY

-54 GGMAKAL
+54 GGIAKAL

-123 IKYKEAVLTFLLV
+123 VKYKEAVLTFLLV

-145 TLTTVATTL
+145 TLTTVSKTL
-154 AQDAVTIQSTNGK
+154 AQDAVTIQSINGK

-224 VAQKDSINFVTKLN
+224 VSQKDSVDFVTQLDFGAN
-238 FEASYGASNPEQLK
+238 YGVTNANYLK
-252 TWSDSLPNEAMK
+252 DWQKSSGK
-264 KNLKAFFLHK
+264 KGLQGLLQHQ
-274 LNANQDGVVSI
+274 LNANRDGVVSMN
-285 TEHKFAKGL
+285 ERSPLKAL
-294 NAFEDVYPRYKVN
+294 EAVYPRYKVN

-398 SGAFTTGMSGWE
+398 SGAFTTGMNGWE
-410 QFIACSIVYLGIFMA
+410 QFLACSIVYLGIFMA

-459 FASGVV
+459 FASGVA

-569 EPPLGTPQ
+569 EPPLATPQ

-602 GVASQSDQEL
+602 GSASQSDQDL
-612 SSPLS
+612 SSPLFQ
-617 KSTEGGVTDPTLPQ
+617 STEGGVTDPTLPQ
-631 DLTQTQGNPSPFN
+631 DLTQTQENPSPFN
-644 QSPSSALSRPKET
+644 QSPASALSQSKEAV
-657 IISEPLSKPQ
+657 ISDPLSKPKV
-667 TSSALGHLA
+667 SSGLGHLA
-676 NSKQGLTQASQYLN
+676 KSKQGLTQANQYLN
-690 QPSHI
+690 QQSHI

-703 G
+703 E

>member
-1 MNYQTLSD
+1 MTYETLSE
-9 LFEDIGNLNGTIEGE
+9 LFEAIRDMNGTIKGE
-24 NGQKLA
+24 DEQKLA
-30 SFYQYWYNY
+30 SFYQYWHNY

-54 GGMAKAL
+54 GGIAKAL

-83 YLTDSKTV
+83 YLTDSRTV

-102 GLVIFVL
+102 GVVIFVL

-116 AGVFTKP
+116 ARVFTKP
-123 IKYKEAVLTFLLV
+123 VKYKEAVLTFLLV
-136 TLVTSVLPM
+136 TLVTSILPM

-224 VAQKDSINFVTKLN
+224 VSQRDSTDFVTQLD
-238 FEASYGASNPEQLK
+238 FEANYGVTNAKYLK
-252 TWSDSLPNEAMK
+252 KWESTSK
-264 KNLKAFFLHK
+264 KMGLQGLFQHK
-274 LNANQDGVVSI
+274 LNANRDGVVSMN
-285 TEHKFAKGL
+285 ERSPLKAL
-294 NAFEDVYPRYKVN
+294 EAVYPRYKVN

-345 QGYSSLNRKKYV
+345 QGYSSLNRKKYL

-410 QFIACSIVYLGIFMA
+410 QFLACSVVYLGIFMA

-447 QQLIGAMMAGNA
+447 QQLIGAMMVGQA
-459 FASGVV
+459 FASGAA

-477 GVHAVKKTP
+477 GVQAVKKTP
-486 SAIAGGIAK
+486 SAIAGGIAT

-602 GVASQSDQEL
+602 GSASQSDQVL
-612 SSPLS
+612 SSPLFQ
-617 KSTEGGVTDPTLPQ
+617 STEGGVTDPTLPQ
-631 DLTQTQGNPSPFN
+631 GLTQTQENSSPFN
-644 QSPSSALSRPKET
+644 QSPSSALSQSKEAV
-657 IISEPLSKPQ
+657 ISDPLSKPKV
-667 TSSALGHLA
+667 SSGLGHLA
-676 NSKQGLTQASQYLN
+676 KSKQDLTQANQYLN
-690 QPSHI
+690 QQSHI

-703 G
+703 E

>member
-1 MNYQTLSD
+1 MTYDTFSD
-9 LFEDIGNLNGTIEGE
+9 LVRDIGSLDNEIKGKNGE
-24 NGQKLA
+24 KLA
-30 SFYQYWYNY
+30 SFYQYWHNY

-54 GGMAKAL
+54 GGIAKAL

-109 VLIVSVM
+109 VLITSVM

-123 IKYKEAVLTFLLV
+123 VKYKEAVLTFLLV
-136 TLVTSVLPM
+136 TLVTSILPM
-145 TLTTVATTL
+145 TLTTISKTL
-154 AQDAVTIQSTNGK
+154 AEDAVTIQSTNGK

-191 DKNFDTNLFPMDDHG
+191 DKNFDTNLFPMDDYG

-224 VAQKDSINFVTKLN
+224 VAQKDSINFVTQVD
-238 FEASYGASNPEQLK
+238 FGASYGVTNAKYLLDWQKFPGKMGLQGL
-252 TWSDSLPNEAMK
+252 
-264 KNLKAFFLHK
+264 FQHQ
-274 LNANQDGVVSI
+274 LNANRDGVVSVN
-285 TEHKFAKGL
+285 EKSPLKAL
-294 NAFEDVYPRYKVN
+294 EAVYPRYKVN
-307 WTAVFVQYGILL
+307 WVAVFVQYGILI

-385 DFPGLSLSTVEQF
+385 DFPGLSLATVEQF
-398 SGAFTTGMSGWE
+398 SGAFTTGMTGWE
-410 QFIACSIVYLGIFMA
+410 QFLASSVVYLGIFMA

-459 FASGVV
+459 FASGAA
-465 GVGSLALGAGKM
+465 GLGNFALGAGKM
-477 GVHAVKKTP
+477 GVNAIKKTP
-486 SAIAGGIAK
+486 STIAGGVAK

-526 ATAMANQA
+526 ATAMAAQA
-534 LGHPTQKAKQSHDKA
+534 LGHPVQKAKQSHDKA

-554 HQKGTKDANKQGQQN
+554 HQGDGKPSGKQDQQN
-569 EPPLGTPQ
+569 EPSLETSQHHQGHQDTEGGIADPTLPTDKTSEKESSRPF
-577 QNQPHQEGEGG
+577 NQDTKGG
-588 ITDPTLPTAIIQEQ
+588 ITDPTTGRQKA
-602 GVASQSDQEL
+602 
-612 SSPLS
+612 
-617 KSTEGGVTDPTLPQ
+617 
-631 DLTQTQGNPSPFN
+631 
-644 QSPSSALSRPKET
+644 
-657 IISEPLSKPQ
+657 
-667 TSSALGHLA
+667 
-676 NSKQGLTQASQYLN
+676 KQGMDQLGAMNQQMTQAGMYMN
-690 QPSHI
+690 QQNHI
-695 KGAESDEE
+695 KGAETEGEE
-703 G
+703 E

>member
-1 MNYQTLSD
+1 MTYEAFSD
-9 LFEDIGNLNGTIEGE
+9 LIQDINRRQVLNGTIEGE
-24 NGQKLA
+24 DGQKLA
-30 SFYQYWYNY
+30 SFYQYWHNY

-123 IKYKEAVLTFLLV
+123 VKYKEAVLTFLLV
-136 TLVTSVLPM
+136 TLVTSILPM

-191 DKNFDTNLFPMDDHG
+191 DKNFDTKLFPMDDHG

-224 VAQKDSINFVTKLN
+224 VSLKDSVDFVTQLD
-238 FEASYGASNPEQLK
+238 FGSSYGVTNAKYLEDWESTSKKEGLK
-252 TWSDSLPNEAMK
+252 GL
-264 KNLKAFFLHK
+264 FQHQ
-274 LNANQDGVVSI
+274 LNANRDGVVSMN
-285 TEHKFAKGL
+285 ERSPLKAL
-294 NAFEDVYPRYKVN
+294 EAVYPRYKVN

-345 QGYSSLNRKKYV
+345 QGYSSLSRKKYL

-410 QFIACSIVYLGIFMA
+410 QFLACSVVYLGIFMA

-447 QQLIGAMMAGNA
+447 QQLIRAMMVGQA
-459 FASGVV
+459 FASGAA

-477 GVHAVKKTP
+477 GVQAVKKTP
-486 SAIAGGIAK
+486 SAIAGGIAT

-569 EPPLGTPQ
+569 EPPHGTPQ

-602 GVASQSDQEL
+602 GSASQSDQVL
-612 SSPLS
+612 SSPLFQ
-617 KSTEGGVTDPTLPQ
+617 STEGGVTDPTLPQ
-631 DLTQTQGNPSPFN
+631 GLTQTQENPSPFN
-644 QSPSSALSRPKET
+644 QSPSSALSQSKEAV
-657 IISEPLSKPQ
+657 ISDPLSKPKV
-667 TSSALGHLA
+667 SSGLGHLA
-676 NSKQGLTQASQYLN
+676 KSKQGLTQANQYLN
-690 QPSHI
+690 QQSHI

-703 G
+703 E

>member
-1 MNYQTLSD
+1 MTYETFSD
-9 LFEDIGNLNGTIEGE
+9 LVRDIGSLNNEIEGE
-24 NGQKLA
+24 KGQKLA
-30 SFYQYWYNY
+30 SFYQYWHNY

-54 GGMAKAL
+54 GGIAKAL

-123 IKYKEAVLTFLLV
+123 VKYKEAVLTFLLV

-145 TLTTVATTL
+145 TLTTVSKTL
-154 AQDAVTIQSTNGK
+154 AQDSVTIQSINGK

-224 VAQKDSINFVTKLN
+224 VSQKDSVDFVTQLDFGAN
-238 FEASYGASNPEQLK
+238 YGVTNANYLK
-252 TWSDSLPNEAMK
+252 DWQKSSGK
-264 KNLKAFFLHK
+264 KGLQGLLQHQ
-274 LNANQDGVVSI
+274 LNANRDGVVSMN
-285 TEHKFAKGL
+285 ERSPLKAL
-294 NAFEDVYPRYKVN
+294 EAVYPRYKVN
-307 WTAVFVQYGILL
+307 WTAVFVQYCILL

-398 SGAFTTGMSGWE
+398 SGAFTTGMNGWE
-410 QFIACSIVYLGIFMA
+410 QFLACSIVYLGIFMA

-459 FASGVV
+459 FASGVA

-569 EPPLGTPQ
+569 EPPLATPQ

-602 GVASQSDQEL
+602 GSASQSDQDL
-612 SSPLS
+612 SSPVFQ
-617 KSTEGGVTDPTLPQ
+617 STEGGVTDPTLPQ
-631 DLTQTQGNPSPFN
+631 GLTQTQENPSPFN
-644 QSPSSALSRPKET
+644 QSPASALSQSKEAV
-657 IISEPLSKPQ
+657 ISDPLSKPKV
-667 TSSALGHLA
+667 SSGLGHLA
-676 NSKQGLTQASQYLN
+676 KSKQGLTQANQYLN
-690 QPSHI
+690 QQSHI

-703 G
+703 E

>member
-1 MNYQTLSD
+1 MTYETFSD
-9 LFEDIGNLNGTIEGE
+9 LVRDIGSLNNEIEGE
-24 NGQKLA
+24 KGQKLA
-30 SFYQYWYNY
+30 SFYQYWHNY

-54 GGMAKAL
+54 GGIAKAL

-123 IKYKEAVLTFLLV
+123 VKYKEAVLTFLLV

-145 TLTTVATTL
+145 TLTTVSKTL
-154 AQDAVTIQSTNGK
+154 AQDAVTIQSINGK

-224 VAQKDSINFVTKLN
+224 VSQKDSVDFVTQLDFGAN
-238 FEASYGASNPEQLK
+238 YGVTNANYLK
-252 TWSDSLPNEAMK
+252 DWQKSSGK
-264 KNLKAFFLHK
+264 KGLQGLLQHQ
-274 LNANQDGVVSI
+274 LNANRDGVVSMN
-285 TEHKFAKGL
+285 ERSPLKAL
-294 NAFEDVYPRYKVN
+294 EAVYPRYKVN

-398 SGAFTTGMSGWE
+398 SGAFTTGMNGWE
-410 QFIACSIVYLGIFMA
+410 QFLACSIVYLGIFMA

-459 FASGVV
+459 FASGVA

-631 DLTQTQGNPSPFN
+631 DLTQTQENPSPFN
-644 QSPSSALSRPKET
+644 QSPASALSQSKEAV
-657 IISEPLSKPQ
+657 ISDPLSKPKV
-667 TSSALGHLA
+667 SSGLGHLA
-676 NSKQGLTQASQYLN
+676 KSKQGLTQANQYLN
-690 QPSHI
+690 QQSHI

-703 G
+703 E

>member
-1 MNYQTLSD
+1 MNYETLSA
-9 LFEDIGNLNGTIEGE
+9 LFEAIRDMNGTIKGE
-24 NGQKLA
+24 DEQKLA
-30 SFYQYWYNY
+30 SFYQYWHNY

-54 GGMAKAL
+54 GGIAKAL

-91 IGQFYQSFQTL
+91 IGQFYQSFQTI

-123 IKYKEAVLTFLLV
+123 VKYKEAVLTFLLV

-145 TLTTVATTL
+145 TLTTVSKTL
-154 AQDAVTIQSTNGK
+154 AQDAVTIQSINGK

-224 VAQKDSINFVTKLN
+224 VAQKDSINFVTQLD
-238 FEASYGASNPEQLK
+238 FGASYGVTDTKYLENWEDKSKKKGLK
-252 TWSDSLPNEAMK
+252 G
-264 KNLKAFFLHK
+264 FFLHQ
-274 LNANQDGVVSI
+274 LNANRDGVVSMNERSPLK
-285 TEHKFAKGL
+285 TLEA
-294 NAFEDVYPRYKVN
+294 VYPRYKVN

-385 DFPGLSLSTVEQF
+385 DFPGLSLATVEQF
-398 SGAFTTGMSGWE
+398 SGAFTTGMTGWE
-410 QFIACSIVYLGIFMA
+410 QFLACSIVYLGIFMA

-459 FASGVV
+459 FASGAA
-465 GVGSLALGAGKM
+465 GVGNLALGAGKM
-477 GVHAVKKTP
+477 GVDAVKKTP
-486 SAIAGGIAK
+486 SAIAGGVAK
-495 TAGTFGGITDIW
+495 TAGSFGGITDIW

-534 LGHPTQKAKQSHDKA
+534 LGHPVQKGKQAHDKT
-549 YEALK
+549 Y
-554 HQKGTKDANKQGQQN
+554 DAFKYNGDGKKESQSDLQNESSLDTKQG
-569 EPPLGTPQ
+569 TS
-577 QNQPHQEGEGG
+577 PHQQEAGGISDPTLPTNLTQEDGRSSLSDQETASPLTQPLEGG
-588 ITDPTLPTAIIQEQ
+588 ITDPTTGRQKARQ
-602 GVASQSDQEL
+602 GM
-612 SSPLS
+612 
-617 KSTEGGVTDPTLPQ
+617 
-631 DLTQTQGNPSPFN
+631 TQLGAMN
-644 QSPSSALSRPKET
+644 Q
-657 IISEPLSKPQ
+657 Q
-667 TSSALGHLA
+667 M
-676 NSKQGLTQASQYLN
+676 TQAGMYMN
-690 QPSHI
+690 QQNHI
-695 KGAESDEE
+695 KGADTEGEE
-703 G
+703 E

>member
-1 MNYQTLSD
+1 MTYETFSD
-9 LFEDIGNLNGTIEGE
+9 LVRDIGSLNNEIEGE
-24 NGQKLA
+24 KGQKLA
-30 SFYQYWYNY
+30 SFYQYWHNY

-54 GGMAKAL
+54 GGIAKAL

-123 IKYKEAVLTFLLV
+123 VKYKEAVLTFLLV

-145 TLTTVATTL
+145 TLTTVSKTL
-154 AQDAVTIQSTNGK
+154 AQDAVTIQSINGK

-224 VAQKDSINFVTKLN
+224 VSQKDSVDFVTQLDFGAN
-238 FEASYGASNPEQLK
+238 YGVTNANYLK
-252 TWSDSLPNEAMK
+252 DWQKSSGK
-264 KNLKAFFLHK
+264 KGLQGLLQHQ
-274 LNANQDGVVSI
+274 LNANRDGVVSMN
-285 TEHKFAKGL
+285 ERSPLKAL
-294 NAFEDVYPRYKVN
+294 EAVYPRYKVN

-459 FASGVV
+459 FASGVA

-602 GVASQSDQEL
+602 GSASQSDQDL
-612 SSPLS
+612 SSPLFQ
-617 KSTEGGVTDPTLPQ
+617 STEGGVTDPTLPQ
-631 DLTQTQGNPSPFN
+631 DLTQTQENPSPFN
-644 QSPSSALSRPKET
+644 QSPASALSQSKEAV
-657 IISEPLSKPQ
+657 ISDPLSKPKV
-667 TSSALGHLA
+667 SSGLGHLA
-676 NSKQGLTQASQYLN
+676 KSKQGLTQANQYLN
-690 QPSHI
+690 QQSHI

-703 G
+703 E

>member
-1 MNYQTLSD
+1 MTYETFSD
-9 LFEDIGNLNGTIEGE
+9 LVRDIGSLNNEIEGE
-24 NGQKLA
+24 KGQKLA
-30 SFYQYWYNY
+30 SFYQYWHNY

-54 GGMAKAL
+54 GGIAKAL

-123 IKYKEAVLTFLLV
+123 VKYKEAVLTFLLV

-145 TLTTVATTL
+145 TLTTVSKTL
-154 AQDAVTIQSTNGK
+154 AQDAVTIQSINGK

-224 VAQKDSINFVTKLN
+224 VSQKDSVDFVTQLDFGAN
-238 FEASYGASNPEQLK
+238 YGVTNANYLK
-252 TWSDSLPNEAMK
+252 DWQKSSGK
-264 KNLKAFFLHK
+264 KGLQGLLQHQ
-274 LNANQDGVVSI
+274 LNANRDGVVSMN
-285 TEHKFAKGL
+285 ERSPLKAL
-294 NAFEDVYPRYKVN
+294 EAVYPRYKVN

-459 FASGVV
+459 FASGVA

-569 EPPLGTPQ
+569 EPPLATPQ

-602 GVASQSDQEL
+602 GSASQSDQDL
-612 SSPLS
+612 SSPLFQ
-617 KSTEGGVTDPTLPQ
+617 STEGGVTDPTLPQ
-631 DLTQTQGNPSPFN
+631 DLTQTQENPSPFN
-644 QSPSSALSRPKET
+644 QSPASALSQSKEAV
-657 IISEPLSKPQ
+657 ISDPLSKPKV
-667 TSSALGHLA
+667 SSGLGHLA
-676 NSKQGLTQASQYLN
+676 KSKQGLTQANQYLN
-690 QPSHI
+690 QQSHI

-703 G
+703 E

>member
-1 MNYQTLSD
+1 MTYETFSD
-9 LFEDIGNLNGTIEGE
+9 LVRDIGSLNNEIEGE
-24 NGQKLA
+24 KGQKLA
-30 SFYQYWYNY
+30 SFYQYWHNY

-54 GGMAKAL
+54 GGIAKAL

-123 IKYKEAVLTFLLV
+123 VKYKEAVLTFLLV

-145 TLTTVATTL
+145 TLTTVSKTL
-154 AQDAVTIQSTNGK
+154 AQDAVTIQSINGK

-224 VAQKDSINFVTKLN
+224 VSQKDSVDFVTQLDFGAN
-238 FEASYGASNPEQLK
+238 YGVTNANYLK
-252 TWSDSLPNEAMK
+252 DWQKSSGK
-264 KNLKAFFLHK
+264 KGLQGLLQHQ
-274 LNANQDGVVSI
+274 LNANRDGVVSMN
-285 TEHKFAKGL
+285 ERSPLKAL
-294 NAFEDVYPRYKVN
+294 EAVYPRYKVN

-398 SGAFTTGMSGWE
+398 SGAFTTGMNGWE
-410 QFIACSIVYLGIFMA
+410 QFLACSIVYLGIFMA

-459 FASGVV
+459 FASGVA

-513 DTVKGGISSGIDA
+513 DMVKGGISSGIDA

-569 EPPLGTPQ
+569 EPPLATPQ

-602 GVASQSDQEL
+602 GSASQSDQDL
-612 SSPLS
+612 SSPLFQ
-617 KSTEGGVTDPTLPQ
+617 STEGGVTDPTLPQ
-631 DLTQTQGNPSPFN
+631 DLTQTQENPSPFN
-644 QSPSSALSRPKET
+644 QSPASALSQSKEAV
-657 IISEPLSKPQ
+657 ISDPLSKPKV
-667 TSSALGHLA
+667 SSGLGHLA
-676 NSKQGLTQASQYLN
+676 KSKQGLTQANQYLN
-690 QPSHI
+690 QQSHI

-703 G
+703 E

>member
-9 LFEDIGNLNGTIEGE
+9 LFEAIGDMNGTIEGE

-30 SFYQYWYNY
+30 SFYQYWHNY
-39 LDATPAVLTVINKLL
+39 LDATPAVLTVINKIL
-54 GGMAKAL
+54 GSISKAL

-109 VLIVSVM
+109 VLITSVM

-123 IKYKEAVLTFLLV
+123 VKYKEAVLTFLLV
-136 TLVTSVLPM
+136 TLVTSILPM
-145 TLTTVATTL
+145 TLTTVSKTL

-224 VAQKDSINFVTKLN
+224 VAQKDSIDFVTQVD
-238 FEASYGASNPEQLK
+238 FGASYGVTNAKYLEEWESTSKKTGLK
-252 TWSDSLPNEAMK
+252 G
-264 KNLKAFFLHK
+264 FFQHQ
-274 LNANQDGVVSI
+274 LNANRDGVISMDER
-285 TEHKFAKGL
+285 TPLKALEA
-294 NAFEDVYPRYKVN
+294 VYPRYKVN
-307 WTAVFVQYGILL
+307 WTAVFVQYGILI

-332 VVDILIQGIISPI
+332 VVDILLQGIISPI

-385 DFPGLSLSTVEQF
+385 DFPGLSLATVEQF
-398 SGAFTTGMSGWE
+398 SGAFTTGMTGWE
-410 QFIACSIVYLGIFMA
+410 QFLACSVVYLGIFMA

-459 FASGVV
+459 FASGAT
-465 GVGSLALGAGKM
+465 GLGNLALGAGKM
-477 GVHAVKKTP
+477 GVNAVKKTP
-486 SAIAGGIAK
+486 SAIAGGVAK

-526 ATAMANQA
+526 ATAMAAQA
-534 LGHPTQKAKQSHDKA
+534 LGHPIQKAKQSHDKA

-554 HQKGTKDANKQGQQN
+554 HQGNAKASGKQGQQN
-569 EPPLGTPQ
+569 EPSLEPSQ
-577 QNQPHQEGEGG
+577 HHQSHQDTEGG
-588 ITDPTLPTAIIQEQ
+588 ITDPTLPTSLIEEDANNRQEKPI
-602 GVASQSDQEL
+602 
-612 SSPLS
+612 SSTQ
-617 KSTEGGVTDPTLPQ
+617 STEGGITDPTAGRQ
-631 DLTQTQGNPSPFN
+631 KARQGMTQLGAMN
-644 QSPSSALSRPKET
+644 Q
-657 IISEPLSKPQ
+657 Q
-667 TSSALGHLA
+667 M
-676 NSKQGLTQASQYLN
+676 TQAGMYMN
-690 QPSHI
+690 QQNHI
-695 KGAESDEE
+695 KGAETEREE
-703 G
+703 E

>member
-1 MNYQTLSD
+1 MTYETFSD
-9 LFEDIGNLNGTIEGE
+9 LVRDIGSLNNEIEGE
-24 NGQKLA
+24 KGQKLA
-30 SFYQYWYNY
+30 SFYQYWHNY

-54 GGMAKAL
+54 GGIAKAL

-123 IKYKEAVLTFLLV
+123 VKYKEAVLTFLLV

-145 TLTTVATTL
+145 TLTTVSKTL
-154 AQDAVTIQSTNGK
+154 AQDAVTIQSINGK

-224 VAQKDSINFVTKLN
+224 VSQKDSVDFVTQLDFGAN
-238 FEASYGASNPEQLK
+238 YGVTNANYLK
-252 TWSDSLPNEAMK
+252 DWQKSSGK
-264 KNLKAFFLHK
+264 KGLQGLLQHQ
-274 LNANQDGVVSI
+274 LNANRDGVVSMN
-285 TEHKFAKGL
+285 ERSPLKAL
-294 NAFEDVYPRYKVN
+294 EAVYPRYKVN

-385 DFPGLSLSTVEQF
+385 DFPGLSLSTVEHF
-398 SGAFTTGMSGWE
+398 PA
-410 QFIACSIVYLGIFMA
+410 
-425 AMQGVTMIERWLGVS
+425 
-440 TGHSETA
+440 HS
-447 QQLIGAMMAGNA
+447 QQ
-459 FASGVV
+459 V
-465 GVGSLALGAGKM
+465 
-477 GVHAVKKTP
+477 
-486 SAIAGGIAK
+486 
-495 TAGTFGGITDIW
+495 
-507 KDQGTA
+507 
-513 DTVKGGISSGIDA
+513 
-526 ATAMANQA
+526 
-534 LGHPTQKAKQSHDKA
+534 
-549 YEALK
+549 
-554 HQKGTKDANKQGQQN
+554 
-569 EPPLGTPQ
+569 
-577 QNQPHQEGEGG
+577 
-588 ITDPTLPTAIIQEQ
+588 
-602 GVASQSDQEL
+602 
-612 SSPLS
+612 
-617 KSTEGGVTDPTLPQ
+617 
-631 DLTQTQGNPSPFN
+631 
-644 QSPSSALSRPKET
+644 
-657 IISEPLSKPQ
+657 
-667 TSSALGHLA
+667 
-676 NSKQGLTQASQYLN
+676 
-690 QPSHI
+690 
-695 KGAESDEE
+695 
-703 G
+703 

>member
-1 MNYQTLSD
+1 MTYETFSD
-9 LFEDIGNLNGTIEGE
+9 LVRDIGSLNNEIEGE
-24 NGQKLA
+24 KGQKLA
-30 SFYQYWYNY
+30 SFYQYWHNY
-39 LDATPAVLTVINKLL
+39 LDAAPAVLTVINKLL
-54 GGMAKAL
+54 GGIAKAL

-123 IKYKEAVLTFLLV
+123 VKYKEAVLTFLLV

-145 TLTTVATTL
+145 TLTTVSKTL
-154 AQDAVTIQSTNGK
+154 AQDAVTIQSINGK

-224 VAQKDSINFVTKLN
+224 VAQKESINFVTQLD
-238 FEASYGASNPEQLK
+238 FGASYGVTNAKYLENWEDKSKKKGLK
-252 TWSDSLPNEAMK
+252 G
-264 KNLKAFFLHK
+264 FFLHQ
-274 LNANQDGVVSI
+274 LDANRDGVVSMN
-285 TEHKFAKGL
+285 ERSPLKAL
-294 NAFEDVYPRYKVN
+294 EAVYPRYKVN

-398 SGAFTTGMSGWE
+398 SGAFTTGMNGWE
-410 QFIACSIVYLGIFMA
+410 QFLACSIVYLGIFMA

-459 FASGVV
+459 FASGVA

-602 GVASQSDQEL
+602 GSASQSDQDL
-612 SSPLS
+612 SSPLFQ
-617 KSTEGGVTDPTLPQ
+617 STEGGVTDPTLPQ
-631 DLTQTQGNPSPFN
+631 DLTQTQENPSPFN
-644 QSPSSALSRPKET
+644 QSPASALSQSKEAV
-657 IISEPLSKPQ
+657 ISDPLSKPKV
-667 TSSALGHLA
+667 SSGLGHLA
-676 NSKQGLTQASQYLN
+676 KSKQGLTQANQYLN
-690 QPSHI
+690 QQSHI

-703 G
+703 E

>member
-1 MNYQTLSD
+1 MTYDTFSD
-9 LFEDIGNLNGTIEGE
+9 LVRDIGSLNNEIEGE
-24 NGQKLA
+24 KGQKLA
-30 SFYQYWYNY
+30 SFYQYWHNY

-54 GGMAKAL
+54 GGIAKAL

-123 IKYKEAVLTFLLV
+123 VKYKEAVLTFLLV

-145 TLTTVATTL
+145 TLTTVSKTL

-224 VAQKDSINFVTKLN
+224 VSQKDSTDFVTQLD
-238 FEASYGASNPEQLK
+238 FEANYGVTNAKYLK
-252 TWSDSLPNEAMK
+252 EWESTSK
-264 KNLKAFFLHK
+264 KMGLQGLFQHK
-274 LNANQDGVVSI
+274 LNANRDGVVSMN
-285 TEHKFAKGL
+285 ERSPLKAL
-294 NAFEDVYPRYKVN
+294 EAVYPRYKVN

-398 SGAFTTGMSGWE
+398 SGAFTTGMNGWE
-410 QFIACSIVYLGIFMA
+410 QFLACSIVYLGIFMA

-459 FASGVV
+459 FASGVA

-569 EPPLGTPQ
+569 EPPLATPQ

-602 GVASQSDQEL
+602 GSASQSDQDL
-612 SSPLS
+612 SSPLFQ
-617 KSTEGGVTDPTLPQ
+617 STEGGVTDPTLPQ
-631 DLTQTQGNPSPFN
+631 DLTQTQENPSPFN
-644 QSPSSALSRPKET
+644 QSPASALSQSKEAV
-657 IISEPLSKPQ
+657 ISDPLSKPKV
-667 TSSALGHLA
+667 SSGLGHLA
-676 NSKQGLTQASQYLN
+676 KSA
-690 QPSHI
+690 
-695 KGAESDEE
+695 
-703 G
+703 

>member
-1 MNYQTLSD
+1 MTYDTFSD
-9 LFEDIGNLNGTIEGE
+9 LVRDIGSLNNEIEGE
-24 NGQKLA
+24 KGQKLA
-30 SFYQYWYNY
+30 SFYQYWHNY

-54 GGMAKAL
+54 GGIAKAL

-123 IKYKEAVLTFLLV
+123 VKYKEAVLTFLLV

-145 TLTTVATTL
+145 TLTTVSKTL

-224 VAQKDSINFVTKLN
+224 VSQKDSTDFVTQLD
-238 FEASYGASNPEQLK
+238 FEANYGVTNAKYLK
-252 TWSDSLPNEAMK
+252 EWESTSK
-264 KNLKAFFLHK
+264 KMGLQGLFQHK
-274 LNANQDGVVSI
+274 LNANRDGVVSMN
-285 TEHKFAKGL
+285 ERSPLKAL
-294 NAFEDVYPRYKVN
+294 EAVYPRYKVN

-398 SGAFTTGMSGWE
+398 SGAFTTGMNGWE
-410 QFIACSIVYLGIFMA
+410 QFLACSIVYLGIFMA

-459 FASGVV
+459 FASGVA

-569 EPPLGTPQ
+569 EPPLATPQ

-602 GVASQSDQEL
+602 GSASQSDQDL
-612 SSPLS
+612 SSPLFQ
-617 KSTEGGVTDPTLPQ
+617 STEGGVTDPTLPQ
-631 DLTQTQGNPSPFN
+631 DLTQTQENPSPFN
-644 QSPSSALSRPKET
+644 QSPASALSQSKEAV
-657 IISEPLSKPQ
+657 ISDPLSKPKV
-667 TSSALGHLA
+667 SSGLGHLA
-676 NSKQGLTQASQYLN
+676 KSKQGLTQANQYLN
-690 QPSHI
+690 QQSHI

-703 G
+703 E